1 MQNMPNT
8 KDDKLHEDIQHL
20 FQQEDTYTAEH
31 SFRVAKIAHAL
42 GIAMHLCKHEIE
54 MLNKASELHDIG
66 KTKINIEILNKPG
79 RLTDE
84 EFDEVKKHPRYGYLI
99 IKPQNDTI
107 AEIIFAHHERYD
119 GKGYPNGL
127 SGDSIPFLARI
138 IAVADSIDAMSSDRC
153 YRKALP
159 LKTCISEIDR
169 NNGIMYDPDV
179 VNAFHLCQDE
189 ISQIISNL

>member
-1 MQNMPNT
+1 MPNT
-8 KDDKLHEDIQHL
+8 KKDKLHEDIQHL

-31 SFRVAKIAHAL
+31 SFRVAKIAHIL
-42 GIAMHLCKHEIE
+42 GIAMNLCKQEME

-66 KTKINIEILNKPG
+66 KTKINIEIVNKPG
-79 RLTDE
+79 QLTDE
-84 EFDEVKKHPRYGYLI
+84 EFDEVKKHSRYGYLI

-107 AEIIFAHHERYD
+107 ADIIFAHHERYD

-127 SGDSIPFLARI
+127 SGDSIPFLSRI

-159 LKTCISEIDR
+159 WTTCVSEIDR

-179 VNAFHLCQDE
+179 VNAFHSCQDK
-189 ISQIISNL
+189 IFQIISNL

>member
-1 MQNMPNT
+1 M
-8 KDDKLHEDIQHL
+8 
-20 FQQEDTYTAEH
+20 
-31 SFRVAKIAHAL
+31 
-42 GIAMHLCKHEIE
+42 
-54 MLNKASELHDIG
+54 
-66 KTKINIEILNKPG
+66 
-79 RLTDE
+79 
-84 EFDEVKKHPRYGYLI
+84 KKHPRYGYLI

-159 LKTCISEIDR
+159 WKTCISEIDR

>member
-1 MQNMPNT
+1 MPNT
-8 KDDKLHEDIQHL
+8 KKDKLHEDIQHL

-31 SFRVAKIAHAL
+31 SFRVAKIAHIL
-42 GIAMHLCKHEIE
+42 GIAMNLCKQEME

-79 RLTDE
+79 QLTDE
-84 EFDEVKKHPRYGYLI
+84 EFDEVKKHSRYGYLI

-107 AEIIFAHHERYD
+107 ADIIFAHHERYD

-127 SGDSIPFLARI
+127 SGDSIPFLSRI

-159 LKTCISEIDR
+159 WTTCVSEIDR
-169 NNGIMYDPDV
+169 NNRIMYDPDV
-179 VNAFHLCQDE
+179 VNAFHSCQDK
-189 ISQIISNL
+189 IFQIISNL

>member
-1 MQNMPNT
+1 M
-8 KDDKLHEDIQHL
+8 
-20 FQQEDTYTAEH
+20 
-31 SFRVAKIAHAL
+31 
-42 GIAMHLCKHEIE
+42 
-54 MLNKASELHDIG
+54 
-66 KTKINIEILNKPG
+66 
-79 RLTDE
+79 
-84 EFDEVKKHPRYGYLI
+84 KKHPRYRYLI

-159 LKTCISEIDR
+159 WATCISEIDR

-179 VNAFHLCQDE
+179 VNAFHLSIRAQKTTSDE
-189 ISQIISNL
+189 VTMFLVTQSGGDECALTESNYSELLLSFSFSIFTFWPFWFFYSLLSDIFF